1 MMIPG
6 ISLSSNLLMVSKM
19 LYYFGYII
27 QVDQWIVNLFFVLSK
42 VWLVTQFWSWTGN
55 RWLKTSFLE
64 TLLVRS
70 WTSLW
75 FHSILSAA
83 NHQEQDLKSL
93 GFLAKKR
100 LLWNPIYLMA
110 VRKRLMLPT
119 LSGQVN
125 KTLMSRM
132 IPGCSK
138 PSKLSEISSE
148 HLRWFLRLSTSQMF
162 VVIATK
168 KLDVS
173 ARDPCMYVEE
183 SRHLKIDCC
192 NPIP

>member
-1 MMIPG
+1 
-6 ISLSSNLLMVSKM
+6 
-19 LYYFGYII
+19 
-27 QVDQWIVNLFFVLSK
+27 
-42 VWLVTQFWSWTGN
+42 
-55 RWLKTSFLE
+55 
-64 TLLVRS
+64 
-70 WTSLW
+70 
-75 FHSILSAA
+75 
-83 NHQEQDLKSL
+83 
-93 GFLAKKR
+93 
-100 LLWNPIYLMA
+100 MA
-110 VRKRLMLPT
+110 VRKRLMLPI

-148 HLRWFLRLSTSQMF
+148 HLLWFLRLSTSQMF

>member
-1 MMIPG
+1 
-6 ISLSSNLLMVSKM
+6 MVSKM

-93 GFLAKKR
+93 GLFFLAKKR

-125 KTLMSRM
+125 KTLMSM

-148 HLRWFLRLSTSQMF
+148 HLLWFFEIINKSNVRCDSN
-162 VVIATK
+162 K
-168 KLDVS
+168 KVGCFS
-173 ARDPCMYVEE
+173 KRSMYVRWRIQTPQDWLLQ
-183 SRHLKIDCC
+183 SHPLRF
-192 NPIP
+192 